1 MPMTEALDPAT
12 LDAQRVIV
20 VAPHP
25 DDEALGCG
33 GLLWHLARRGRLVH
47 VLFVTDGG
55 ASHLHSPTWPRARL
69 AATREAE
76 AERSLHELG
85 LGAAP
90 RTFLRLPDADLPP
103 HGTPGD
109 AAALQGVTAL
119 VRAVEPDLVLLPWRR
134 DPHRDHRDAW
144 SLVTRALDR
153 AGMAPATLEYAIW
166 LDEIGASDDH
176 PRPGEMERVGYA
188 IEDALPAKRRAV
200 AAHRSQCGA
209 LIHDDPTAF
218 CLTEA
223 TIERLTG
230 PVEFYWRPL

>member
-1 MPMTEALDPAT
+1 MTEVLAPHALDAR
-12 LDAQRVIV
+12 RVIV

-33 GLLWHLARRGRLVH
+33 GLVWHLARLRRRVH

-76 AERSLHELG
+76 AEAALRELG
-85 LGAAP
+85 LDAAA
-90 RTFLRLPDADLPP
+90 RTFLRLPDADMPLP
-103 HGTPGD
+103 GSPGD
-109 AAALQGVTAL
+109 AAALRGVTAL
-119 VRAVEPDLVLLPWRR
+119 MREVAPDLVLLPWRR

-144 SLVTRALDR
+144 SLVTRALSE

-166 LDEIGASDDH
+166 LDEIGAADDH
-176 PRPGEMERVGYA
+176 PRPGEMERVGFA
-188 IEDALPAKRRAV
+188 IGDALPAKRRAV

-218 CLTEA
+218 SLTEA